1 MIAFFLNMSW
11 SFTQSH
17 SLRRVRLASA
27 MSSTREVAR
36 GFPTD
41 IDTSDEGSV
50 KIRGERFQFSYD
62 SFHMANPTD
71 IDIETL
77 GGSSEGG
84 GVVKKT
90 MMKPTDIDID
100 SEGSPI
106 KKSGSIPV
114 MVLEGDSSEE
124 QPYQRA
130 VVAAHFCIVITNVVI
145 AVSTILSDA
154 GGLGLA
160 ELLSTKVAPI
170 VATFIASIVL
180 GDIGTGVFHWSV
192 DNYGSLKTP
201 VVGSICHAFQGH
213 HDTPWT
219 ITFRSLAN
227 NLYKVA
233 YGCAPSL
240 FLLCALPNVGPM
252 SRLFFALFINWWL
265 LSQELHKYSHM
276 KANKTPA
283 LVKRMMDMGLILSRK
298 EHGRHHTPPFDSN
311 YCILTGHNNRWMDDS
326 KLFRRLE
333 RVVFELTGNEPNT
346 WNEAQGGDSVRKAA
360 MDL

>member
-1 MIAFFLNMSW
+1 MLLACILSTVESFMS
-11 SFTQSH
+11 SP
-17 SLRRVRLASA
+17 LARARLGS
-27 MSSTREVAR
+27 MLSTREVS

-41 IDTSDEGSV
+41 IDTSDEGSIN
-50 KIRGERFQFSYD
+50 KGQNERFQFSYGT
-62 SFHMANPTD
+62 FQMANPSDIDLETGGEVKSTMKTPTD
-71 IDIETL
+71 IDVETI
-77 GGSSEGG
+77 GGSSEGW
-84 GVVKKT
+84 
-90 MMKPTDIDID
+90 
-100 SEGSPI
+100 PI
-106 KKSGSIPV
+106 KKVRIGSEPV
-114 MVLEGDSSEE
+114 MALEGDNTEE

-130 VVAAHFCIVITNVVI
+130 VLAAHFGIVLTNVVL
-145 AVSTILSDA
+145 AMSAILSDTS
-154 GGLGLA
+154 G
-160 ELLSTKVAPI
+160 LSTVEVLYTKVVPI
-170 VATFIASIVL
+170 VGAIIASVVL

-219 ITFRSLAN
+219 ITFRSMAN

-240 FLLCALPNVGPM
+240 LLLCTLPNVSPLP
-252 SRLFFALFINWWL
+252 RLFFALFINWWL

-276 KANKTPA
+276 KTTPPF
-283 LVKRMMDMGLILSRK
+283 VKRLMDTGLILSKK
-298 EHGRHHTPPFDSN
+298 EHGLHHKPPYDSN
-311 YCILTGHNNRWMDDS
+311 YCILTGHNNKWMDDS

-346 WNEAQGGDSVRKAA
+346 WNEEQGGESVRSAA